1 MNEKRNLLLEFKRVV
16 FEVVFFVEILSL
28 HFLDVV
34 KFLLVEREH
43 FCAVIE
49 EDSERIVAQNVAD
62 AVLGAV
68 IDPFLH

>member
-34 KFLLVEREH
+34 KFLLVEREY
-43 FCAVIE
+43 FRAVIE
-49 EDSERIVAQNVAD
+49 EHSE
-62 AVLGAV
+62 
-68 IDPFLH
+68 

>member
-16 FEVVFFVEILSL
+16 FEVVFFVKIFSF

-49 EDSERIVAQNVAD
+49 EDSERIVAQNVTD